1 MKIQGEREWP
11 SKSQPGA
18 VKNLLQS
25 GRNSSLLAS
34 GCVWRL
40 KGRVINTKNRA
51 SPVDMNQNPIPDSSG
66 FSVTPA
72 LRATFAGRAQFFE
85 LGGPGTLVR
94 LVQSKKVTY
103 EGLQLGSSRRDGFFW
118 FDEAFFLRV
127 RNQAKLEL
135 TRQQRVSGRPFSAPL
150 DALVT
155 LYMRHY
161 LRSDLAVCKDFTHDF
176 DGHVRM
182 RLLPGDK
189 MVALVGDVARQPA
202 YSPAHAQHEAVVANE
217 IWLEGQATQYVIDF
231 NFAPNKAYT
240 QRIQGPYEF

>member
-1 MKIQGEREWP
+1 M
-11 SKSQPGA
+11 
-18 VKNLLQS
+18 
-25 GRNSSLLAS
+25 
-34 GCVWRL
+34 WRL

-103 EGLQLGSSRRDGFFW
+103 EGLQLGNSRRDGFFW

-135 TRQQRVSGRPFSAPL
+135 TRQQRASGLPFSEPL
-150 DALVT
+150 NTLVS
-155 LYMRHY
+155 LYMKLY

-189 MVALVGDVARQPA
+189 LVALVGTVARQPA
-202 YSPAHAQHEAVVANE
+202 YSPAHPQHEAVVANA